1 MENFVTKILKSS
13 VWSSIALAILGILL
27 FFYSELTIVSI
38 SYLIGGVLIGIGV
51 ISLIKFIAGMNK
63 DKKNEM
69 DVVYGIITIVL
80 GIIVITNPKAI
91 ASIIP
96 FILGILMVI
105 SSSTKI
111 LYSFDL
117 KKNASNLWVST
128 LIVGVLTLVCGVLL
142 IFNPFAGADFFVKA
156 IGIILFIYA
165 VLDIISGIRIY
176 KIVKGVSK
184 DKKKIE
190 DKIVEAD
197 VVEDNTSEDRKS
209 KKESKEEE

>member
-142 IFNPFAGADFFVKA
+142 IFNPFVGADFFVKA

>member
-1 MENFVTKILKSS
+1 MENLVTKILKSS
-13 VWSSIALAILGILL
+13 IWGSIALAILGVLL
-27 FFYSELTIVSI
+27 FLYSELTIVSI

-51 ISLIKFIAGMNK
+51 ISLLKFISGNK
-63 DKKNEM
+63 EKKNEM
-69 DVVYGIITIVL
+69 DIVYGIITIIL

-96 FILGILMVI
+96 FIIGILMII
-105 SSSTKI
+105 SSSAKI
-111 LYSFDL
+111 QYSFDL
-117 KKNASNLWVST
+117 KKRNSELWVST
-128 LIVGVLTLVCGVLL
+128 LVVAIITLVCGVLL
-142 IFNPFAGADFFVKA
+142 IFNPFAGADFIVKA
-156 IGIILFIYA
+156 IGVIIFIYA

-176 KIVKGVSK
+176 KTVKEVTK